1 MSEFL
6 GSRISLISKSDIR
19 YSGVLHEINSEES
32 TVSLENVKSF
42 GTEGRKGNPEE
53 EIAPSD
59 QVYEYIVFRGSD
71 VKDLRIE
78 QAPIPPKE
86 NQPPKVPDD
95 PAIVGARTRPAGIP
109 PGPGAPGY
117 GQSPYQP
124 NPFYPPP
131 PGQWGRG
138 GPGPVPGQG
147 FHGMPYPPPPGWF
160 PPNQGFPAGG
170 PGGPGPWN
178 SFGYPPAPGPQGPQG
193 PPGVSGVPGVPGQG
207 MRGTP
212 QQENNKPAPIG
223 AGVDKQRLVGNP
235 AVELPTEPKS
245 LAQQPIQPASTSAAP
260 TPPVESKPTA
270 AEVKATAESLS
281 TTNTPPTNVSEKKA
295 VPTGPKNNRV
305 LPAVPIQAAVTPK
318 IAPQVTAAASA
329 VKPAGGQAATQAAL
343 KDATQAAKEAVAVAM
358 AKLNNSAAAAEPP
371 AQNGSAMDNLTKKVN
386 EMRMNAPRP
395 STNGRGRGRGGRS
408 GGSSKVN
415 VPDSDFDF
423 EAGNAKFNKQDLVK
437 EAIAGSPL
445 AEVVPNAPAPEQV
458 QVDDSA
464 PPVAYNKTRS
474 FFDNISSEAKDRAEN
489 GGQKPGGREWRG
501 EEQRKNMET
510 FGQGS
515 VDGGYRGGYRGRGRG
530 GRGGPRGRGF
540 APRGRGNA
548 YRQPAEQ

>member
-32 TVSLENVKSF
+32 TVSLENVRSF
-42 GTEGRKGNPEE
+42 GTEGRKGSPEE

-95 PAIVGARTRPAGIP
+95 PAIVGARTRPGPGPGPGPAGAIPAGAIP

-147 FHGMPYPPPPGWF
+147 FHGMPYPPPLA
-160 PPNQGFPAGG
+160 GFLPAK
-170 PGGPGPWN
+170 
-178 SFGYPPAPGPQGPQG
+178 
-193 PPGVSGVPGVPGQG
+193 VS
-207 MRGTP
+207 
-212 QQENNKPAPIG
+212 
-223 AGVDKQRLVGNP
+223 RLVDLEDPVRGIALDTRLDLVLKGLKDLKDP
-235 AVELPTEPKS
+235 
-245 LAQQPIQPASTSAAP
+245 LARRQTKTATYSTHLNWRRP
-260 TPPVESKPTA
+260 DPPVESKPTA
-270 AEVKATAESLS
+270 AEVKATVESLS
-281 TTNTPPTNVSEKKA
+281 TTNAPPTNVAEKKA

-318 IAPQVTAAASA
+318 IAPQVTAAAST
-329 VKPAGGQAATQAAL
+329 VKPVGGQAATQAAL

-358 AKLNNSAAAAEPP
+358 AKLNNAAAEPP
-371 AQNGSAMDNLTKKVN
+371 TQNGSAMDNLTKKVN
-386 EMRMNAPRP
+386 EMRMNAPR
-395 STNGRGRGRGGRS
+395 SSASGRGRGRGGRS
-408 GGSSKVN
+408 GGPSKVN

-437 EAIAGSPL
+437 EAIAGPPL
-445 AEVVPNAPAPEQV
+445 AEIIPNTSVPEQV
-458 QVDDSA
+458 QTDDSV
-464 PPVAYNKTRS
+464 PPVAYNKTTS

-548 YRQPAEQ
+548 YRQPAAQ

>member
-32 TVSLENVKSF
+32 TVSLENVRSF
-42 GTEGRKGNPEE
+42 GTEGRKGNPDE

-78 QAPIPPKE
+78 QAPVPPKE

-95 PAIVGARTRPAGIP
+95 PAIVGARTRPAPLAGAIP

-138 GPGPVPGQG
+138 GPGPGPAQG

-160 PPNQGFPAGG
+160 PPGQGFPAGG

-178 SFGYPPAPGPQGPQG
+178 SFGYPPGPGPQGQHLGAPGAPPQ
-193 PPGVSGVPGVPGQG
+193 VS
-207 MRGTP
+207 RGTP
-212 QQENNKPAPIG
+212 QQDSKPAPIG
-223 AGVDKQRLVGNP
+223 AGVDKQKLVGNP
-235 AVELPTEPKS
+235 PVELPSTEPKS
-245 LAQQPIQPASTSAAP
+245 VGQQPPQPAPTSAAAP
-260 TPPVESKPTA
+260 TPPVESKPTV

-281 TTNTPPTNVSEKKA
+281 NANAAANNVADKKA
-295 VPTGPKNNRV
+295 IPTGPKSNRV
-305 LPAVPIQAAVTPK
+305 TPAVPIPNA
-318 IAPQVTAAASA
+318 IISRSGPQVTAAAASI
-329 VKPAGGQAATQAAL
+329 KPVGDHANGQSGIL
-343 KDATQAAKEAVAVAM
+343 GKDATQAAKAAVAAAM
-358 AKLNNSAAAAEPP
+358 AKLEDNPRVAEASTQPIG
-371 AQNGSAMDNLTKKVN
+371 NMDNLTKKVN
-386 EMRMNAPRP
+386 EMRMTAPRNG
-395 STNGRGRGRGGRS
+395 TNGRGRGRGGRP
-408 GGSSKVN
+408 GGQPKVN

-423 EAGNAKFNKQDLVK
+423 AAGNAKFNKQDLVK
-437 EAIAGSPL
+437 EAIAGSPQVEPV
-445 AEVVPNAPAPEQV
+445 AEPA
-458 QVDDSA
+458 QVDDTA
-464 PPVAYNKTRS
+464 ALPVAYNKTRS

-530 GRGGPRGRGF
+530 GRGNRGRGYGG
-540 APRGRGNA
+540 RGRGTG
-548 YRQPAEQ
+548 YRQAAAQ